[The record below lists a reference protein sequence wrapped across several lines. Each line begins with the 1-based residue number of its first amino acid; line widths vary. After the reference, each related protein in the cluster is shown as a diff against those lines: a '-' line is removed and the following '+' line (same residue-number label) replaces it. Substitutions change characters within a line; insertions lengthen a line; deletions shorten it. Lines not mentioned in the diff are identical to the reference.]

1 MLLTS
6 ITIATF
12 LMICCSDMLAE
23 AEAFSGKINVLIA
36 TTILAIILEIVGV
49 QFAEQPKKD
58 IDENNEPDISVLKK
72 KYWKSISFLII
83 KYLFI
88 INSFVL
94 LMSIVV
100 CVVNRNEHNYV
111 LWVVLSSFF
120 QLFLDVLIYKNTCKN
135 ISKENAI
142 KNVLAFEVYCLSIF
156 IITLGLLTLV
166 IPAIKAMFL
175 IIALILVFI
184 LGFNLF

>member
-23 AEAFSGKINVLIA
+23 TFSGKINVLIA

-58 IDENNEPDISVLKK
+58 IDEDNEPDINVLKK

-100 CVVNRNEHNYV
+100 CVVNINEHNYV

-120 QLFLDVLIYKNTCKN
+120 QLFLDVVIYKNTCKN

-142 KNVLAFEVYCLSIF
+142 KNVLAFEVNCLSVVV
-156 IITLGLLTLV
+156 ITIGILTLV
-166 IPAIKAMFL
+166 IPVIKL
-175 IIALILVFI
+175 TTIIIALILVLI
-184 LGFNLF
+184 LGFELF